1 MGCIK
6 GLGFLDDV
14 WVGSVRIV
22 GNNSVSEEGRGR
34 IYRYPF
40 VWQTSRTLVG
50 VTLYVYLPL
59 VKIYPTYTQSKNPPD
74 SGILRTIIIV
84 NSYA

>member
-22 GNNSVSEEGRGR
+22 GNNGVSEEGRGR
-34 IYRYPF
+34 MYSI
-40 VWQTSRTLVG
+40 
-50 VTLYVYLPL
+50 
-59 VKIYPTYTQSKNPPD
+59 
-74 SGILRTIIIV
+74 
-84 NSYA
+84 